1 MIQAELK
8 AMSSRMNNVTWNLNN
23 GNHPTITAD
32 RQLNEQEKNKKEE
45 EE

>member
-8 AMSSRMNNVTWNLNN
+8 AISNRKNNVTWNLNN
-23 GNHPTITAD
+23 ENHTTITAD